1 MAPVSGGGSSVLLR
15 QNYYN
20 IIDFSCQGKKGV
32 TLMNIKARLVMLNKT
47 MSRDLRNALK
57 ERRIF
62 ATTPQISSA
71 LSGTMDGA
79 KGREIREAAKEI
91 VEMWEKENAGKCE
104 G

>member
-62 ATTPQISSA
+62 ATVSQISAS
-71 LSGTMDGA
+71 LSGILDSP
-79 KGREIREAAKEI
+79 KGKEI
-91 VEMWEKENAGKCE
+91 VDATKEILAEWENGQR
-104 G
+104 